1 MESAFKLKRVA
12 ATVILIV
19 ALVMTFV
26 AAFVLPAILC
36 IVFVIVSVS
45 DVYESSRLL
54 ILPDPVSR
62 VSMGKLQHF
71 NGRHS

>member
-36 IVFVIVSVS
+36 IVFVIVSDT
-45 DVYESSRLL
+45 DVYQGFRLL
-54 ILPDPVSR
+54 MLADSISR
-62 VSMGKLQHF
+62 ISMGKSPGLDDWF
-71 NGRHS
+71 S

>member
-1 MESAFKLKRVA
+1 
-12 ATVILIV
+12 
-19 ALVMTFV
+19 LVMTFV